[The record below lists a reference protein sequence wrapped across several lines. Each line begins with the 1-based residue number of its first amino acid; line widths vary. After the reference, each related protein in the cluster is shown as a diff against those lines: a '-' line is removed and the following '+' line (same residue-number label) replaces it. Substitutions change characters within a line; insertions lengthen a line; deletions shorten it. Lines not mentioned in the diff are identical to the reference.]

1 MFGSKGTDAV
11 LSVEGFCCD
20 RPNPFLQVSVLLIF
34 LLWFISEHI
43 ESYCFFFGLGSVE

>member
-34 LLWFISEHI
+34 LLGLLVSTLKAIV
-43 ESYCFFFGLGSVE
+43 FFFFLD